1 MGRIKSK
8 SKITVSIYTVI
19 TKVHG
24 LRSKMTSK
32 NHSMLFET
40 DFYPLNSKMYCS
52 KKSLSKFKYPV
63 VFSEP
68 VSYKEQTII
77 NCLIS
82 ELLSRRDGADLQ
94 LNHVVMKSKQC
105 YNRTGSSK
113 ASVMVLEVVVLSEKY
128 LDWCHSLQLIIFCVS
143 NPSPLIL
150 DDHCFRN
157 NSTRIQNLQNF
168 RNIAHQYFII
178 LKKLLIGC
186 GGWLE
191 FTG

>member
-1 MGRIKSK
+1 MVWDRKWLWNIIPCYSK
-8 SKITVSIYTVI
+8 TIFIHWIPRCSVLKISVKIPY
-19 TKVHG
+19 
-24 LRSKMTSK
+24 
-32 NHSMLFET
+32 
-40 DFYPLNSKMYCS
+40 
-52 KKSLSKFKYPV
+52 
-63 VFSEP
+63 FSEP

-82 ELLSRRDGADLQ
+82 ELLSRWDGAHLQ
-94 LNHVVMKSKQC
+94 LKHVVMKSKQC

-113 ASVMVLEVVVLSEKY
+113 TSVMVLEVVVLSEKY

-143 NPSPLIL
+143 NSSALIL

-157 NSTRIQNLQNF
+157 NSRRIQNLQNF

>member
-1 MGRIKSK
+1 M
-8 SKITVSIYTVI
+8 
-19 TKVHG
+19 HG

-82 ELLSRRDGADLQ
+82 ELLSRRDGAHLQ
-94 LNHVVMKSKQC
+94 LKHVVMKSKQC

-113 ASVMVLEVVVLSEKY
+113 TSVMVLEVVVFIWKIPWLMPFFATHHFLRQQSVTAY
-128 LDWCHSLQLIIFCVS
+128 SGWSLF
-143 NPSPLIL
+143 
-150 DDHCFRN
+150 
-157 NSTRIQNLQNF
+157 
-168 RNIAHQYFII
+168 
-178 LKKLLIGC
+178 
-186 GGWLE
+186 
-191 FTG
+191 